1 MKARALVPLRY
12 KGARY
17 ETGQILEIDDE
28 SFDLVKNL
36 VEIIEK
42 IKEDNNANTKRKQKS
57 ENSANTSTD
66 FS

>member
-12 KGARY
+12 KGSRY
-17 ETGQILEIDDE
+17 EAGQILEIDEE

>member
-17 ETGQILEIDDE
+17 EAGQILEIDEE

-42 IKEDNNANTKRKQKS
+42 IKEDNNVNTKRKQKN